1 MPPGAVSAGVWHE
14 ATGIAADVNWAVAF
28 ASSPVVAA
36 EQPVP
41 WASVLLVMVVVV
53 VVVVVESVVAYC
65 AAVV

>member
-36 EQPVP
+36 EKSVP

-53 VVVVVESVVAYC
+53 VVESVAAYC

>member
-1 MPPGAVSAGVWHE
+1 MPPGAVSAGVWQE

-36 EQPVP
+36 EQSVP
-41 WASVLLVMVVVV
+41 WASVLLGMV
-53 VVVVVESVVAYC
+53 VVVVVESVAAYC

>member
-36 EQPVP
+36 EQSVP

-53 VVVVVESVVAYC
+53 VVVVESVAAYC